1 MRLSF
6 IAAGALVSLA
16 LAPGAPAQ
24 NVDDLVAKHVA
35 ARGGYDKLR
44 AVQTIKITRTV
55 ATPFSNVKVVI
66 YKKRPNL
73 FRAEQTS
80 PNQPMV
86 PRGINAEAA
95 WDWWWA
101 LKRIGG
107 TFAGLQPPMSASSAA
122 AETRD
127 IDGDFDG
134 LLVDWKDKGHTVTF
148 EGKEPVSGAD
158 AYKLKVTT
166 KAGAVR
172 YVYLDAKA
180 YLERRQTGQVVLAN
194 NRREN
199 TVIDFSNYK
208 AIDAVQFPFN
218 IDEDRTGP
226 QIAQSFA
233 TYTEKIELNLP
244 MDDALFATP
253 QTPAIGTPKAPGV
266 SGARQAPR

>member
-24 NVDDLVAKHVA
+24 TVDDLVAKHVA

-55 ATPFSNVKVVI
+55 ATPFSKLKVVI

-95 WDWWWA
+95 WDTVQGRVA
-101 LKRIGG
+101 VRP
-107 TFAGLQPPMSASSAA
+107 APAA

-233 TYTEKIELNLP
+233 TYTEKIELNVP

>member
-1 MRLSF
+1 MVLEGRDITGMPPHDVCRLGMGRSF
-6 IAAGALVSLA
+6 QRTNIFPRLTVFQNVQAALLSHRGRGLDFFARVERLYREETEALLASLGLLDHAGEVGGYLSHGAQKQLELGIA
-16 LAPGAPAQ
+16 LA
-24 NVDDLVAKHVA
+24 
-35 ARGGYDKLR
+35 
-44 AVQTIKITRTV
+44 
-55 ATPFSNVKVVI
+55 S
-66 YKKRPNL
+66 
-73 FRAEQTS
+73 E
-80 PNQPMV
+80 
-86 PRGINAEAA
+86 PRLLLLDEP
-95 WDWWWA
+95 
-101 LKRIGG
+101 
-107 TFAGLQPPMSASSAA
+107 TAGMSA

-172 YVYLDAKA
+172 YVYLDAKT

-233 TYTEKIELNLP
+233 TYTEKIELNVP

-253 QTPAIGTPKAPGV
+253 QAPAIGTPNSPGV